1 VCADVLPDLGSMAT
15 VSFFTE
21 KAAQC
26 RRLAASINDDRAAKA
41 LSAMA
46 EEFEELAADC
56 ATRDDSEKAG

>member
-1 VCADVLPDLGSMAT
+1 MAT

-56 ATRDDSEKAG
+56 TIHDDSEQAD